1 MEKIMITN
9 EILLSEINAKFGQM
23 SRDLLFEEVFNF
35 KNVETNGVV
44 LNGDIN
50 FKVFNNSSQRIYSYD
65 NGTEIILL
73 LDSYSPVIPSH
84 LFDAHLSVYNEEDG
98 GVAISFFLKEGVSFP
113 SETGIRED
121 DLRQE
126 MVGGMEALFEKQG
139 MELSEEMECMSAIF
153 TENREFTTYFEF
165 ESEVKSIIK
174 ELGMGYLTSFEKE
187 SFEELEY
194 ETKENFLEII
204 NQYSIRELNRF
215 LNSEF
220 YNEEEEE

>member
-1 MEKIMITN
+1 
-9 EILLSEINAKFGQM
+9 
-23 SRDLLFEEVFNF
+23 
-35 KNVETNGVV
+35 
-44 LNGDIN
+44 
-50 FKVFNNSSQRIYSYD
+50 
-65 NGTEIILL
+65 
-73 LDSYSPVIPSH
+73 
-84 LFDAHLSVYNEEDG
+84 
-98 GVAISFFLKEGVSFP
+98 
-113 SETGIRED
+113 
-121 DLRQE
+121 
-126 MVGGMEALFEKQG
+126 
-139 MELSEEMECMSAIF
+139 MSAIF

>member
-1 MEKIMITN
+1 MIAN
-9 EILLSEINAKFGQM
+9 EVILSEINAKFGQM
-23 SRDLLFEEVFNF
+23 NRDVVLEEVFNF

-44 LNGDIN
+44 LNGEIN

-84 LFDAHLSVYNEEDG
+84 LFDSHLSIYDEENG
-98 GVAISFFLKEGVSFP
+98 GFAISFFLKEGVNFP
-113 SETGIRED
+113 SETGIIED
-121 DLRQE
+121 NLRQE
-126 MVGGMEALFEKQG
+126 MVGGMVALFEKHG

-153 TENREFTTYFEF
+153 TEDREFTTYLEF

-194 ETKENFLEII
+194 ETKENFLETI
-204 NQYSIRELNRF
+204 NQYSVKELNLF
-215 LNSEF
+215 INSEF
-220 YNEEEEE
+220 YDEEEE